1 MSFHQE
7 LHPQR
12 DAFIVRTYEEK
23 IMTEEKVHEGV
34 SGDPLLDADTQDDA
48 NKGAAI
54 GGIGGAVAGAVA
66 GSMAGPVGTLAG
78 AVIGGIVGA
87 VTSKAAVGAI
97 DKIEHENAA
106 IAHNADNPESAIE
119 PTTPH
124 EKAIDP
130 ATDPAVLPIPLPD
143 GASIS
148 IMATDDTPDIETAS
162 DKAP

>member
-1 MSFHQE
+1 
-7 LHPQR
+7 
-12 DAFIVRTYEEK
+12 
-23 IMTEEKVHEGV
+23 MTEEKVQQAV
-34 SGDPLLDADTQDDA
+34 SGDPNLDGDTQDDA
-48 NKGAAI
+48 TKGAAI
-54 GGIGGAVAGAVA
+54 GGIGGAVTGAVA

-106 IAHNADNPESAIE
+106 VAPTADNAVSA
-119 PTTPH
+119 TGAVTPH
-124 EKAIDP
+124 ETAIDP

-148 IMATDDTPDIETAS
+148 ILAKDDDTLHIEAAPRKAS
-162 DKAP
+162 